1 MTSQQQRS
9 QSPLEHLATLQQRKW
24 YSPFVPE
31 QRQEN
36 ALWQECVTCSG
47 FFSPQSHILIYERNF
62 EYPGHRAEALRNYV
76 PNGLTKKLSH
86 RNEKGEKVT
95 QDGSVCGSE
104 RYINAFKNKNSV
116 IIYVPLL
123 LFQNFNDFFF
133 LCEKIF
139 FSWGAVLFLTPLVEW
154 IKNIL
159 LTFVLQRINKMPYRF

>member
-1 MTSQQQRS
+1 MINDV
-9 QSPLEHLATLQQRKW
+9 A
-24 YSPFVPE
+24 
-31 QRQEN
+31 
-36 ALWQECVTCSG
+36 
-47 FFSPQSHILIYERNF
+47 
-62 EYPGHRAEALRNYV
+62 
-76 PNGLTKKLSH
+76 NGLTKKLSH

-139 FSWGAVLFLTPLVEW
+139 FFMGCSVVFNPTG
-154 IKNIL
+154 
-159 LTFVLQRINKMPYRF
+159 